1 MQKNVEKNQALT
13 GYEQEITGDFPQKT
27 SWMWK
32 DLHKTFPLKGGRW
45 LAGGQTDE
53 GASRKWF
60 GAPGRRAPQNKAV
73 PHRYSGRMLSAP
85 TPPLRRSTVGASGRP
100 RPTPHSLCHPERQ
113 RRIRLSRPFA
123 ERQETGER
131 ILRLRIRM
139 TEKEG
144 GILPCSPPQPGSAG
158 QLPRQGEAIFRG
170 RVWEAAPR
178 EQRSSV
184 PTSPQTST
192 PRRDRRG
199 VALSCRQRRSS

>member
-1 MQKNVEKNQALT
+1 MRVRLASGLARRVVA
-13 GYEQEITGDFPQKT
+13 P
-27 SWMWK
+27 
-32 DLHKTFPLKGGRW
+32 HKIK
-45 LAGGQTDE
+45 
-53 GASRKWF
+53 
-60 GAPGRRAPQNKAV
+60 QNKAV

-100 RPTPHSLCHPERQ
+100 RPTPPSLCHPERQ

-131 ILRLRIRM
+131 ILRLRLRM